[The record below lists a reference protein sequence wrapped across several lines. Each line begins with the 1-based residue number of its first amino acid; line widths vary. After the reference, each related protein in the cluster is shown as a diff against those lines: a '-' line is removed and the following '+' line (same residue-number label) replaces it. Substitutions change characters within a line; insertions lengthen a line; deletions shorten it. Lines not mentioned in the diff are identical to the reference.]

1 MIIANPVYD
10 VVFKYL
16 LEDIDI
22 ARELL
27 SVILGEE
34 ILNLE
39 FKHQEATLEIPSMGI
54 RLIRFNFHALIKTT
68 SGETKKVLI
77 ELQKA
82 KKPFDIARFR
92 RYLGENY
99 SREEEVLTAD
109 GKIEKKSYPILTIYF
124 LGFNLK
130 SVNCTVLKVNR
141 TYHDVTTNTV
151 LKIKDDFVEL
161 LTHDSFIIQIPRLN
175 NKTRTKLERVLQVF
189 SQEFKT
195 TNDNHQL
202 DFLGDDS
209 DPLVKKI
216 VYRLE
221 RANADEQMRRNMNF
235 EEEIEGLIDRGI
247 EEKDAE
253 LKIEKQRADEE
264 KRRADDAL
272 KVNAELLRKIDEL
285 EKQNKNKN

>member
-1 MIIANPVYD
+1 MILWNSLRTID
-10 VVFKYL
+10 L
-16 LEDIDI
+16 L
-22 ARELL
+22 
-27 SVILGEE
+27 
-34 ILNLE
+34 
-39 FKHQEATLEIPSMGI
+39 
-54 RLIRFNFHALIKTT
+54 
-68 SGETKKVLI
+68 
-77 ELQKA
+77 
-82 KKPFDIARFR
+82 
-92 RYLGENY
+92 
-99 SREEEVLTAD
+99 
-109 GKIEKKSYPILTIYF
+109 
-124 LGFNLK
+124 
-130 SVNCTVLKVNR
+130 
-141 TYHDVTTNTV
+141 
-151 LKIKDDFVEL
+151 
-161 LTHDSFIIQIPRLN
+161 LN

-253 LKIEKQRADEE
+253 LKIEKQRAD
-264 KRRADDAL
+264 DAL
-272 KVNAELLRKIDEL
+272 KVNAELLRKIAEL